1 MGQTSYSAVT
11 TVIGDIVA
19 STLPDTRQEIV
30 DNIHK
35 KNVYLAK
42 MMMNGRKRTFDGG
55 FQINRS
61 VEYAKNGTTNSF
73 TGWDVNP
80 IIPQETVT
88 DTIWTPKNYSAN
100 WAVSWEE
107 ERQNA
112 GSKTK
117 IRDVVQQKK
126 TSMERSFSEDLTE
139 DILNPASFTAV
150 GNGGKDITPLTM
162 LASLSSSLTVGS
174 IAESSNSWW
183 ANQRKQSSSANTTTI
198 NGSKFLKE
206 CRNLYNTCGK
216 FGDGFPN
223 FGIGTQE
230 FLENYESVLDT
241 KVRYGSTEMAN
252 LGFTT
257 IMLKGMELAWDQ
269 RVPKNT
275 ANSNTFLAYNT
286 ASAHEEVCFF
296 LNTDYLYFLVD
307 SGADFVMTPAV
318 SHQPGGQFG
327 TSGAILARMEHICT
341 NRRAQGV
348 FYGLSDG
355 YITLGA

>member
-1 MGQTSYSAVT
+1 MPQTSIS
-11 TVIGDIVA
+11 TVIGDVVA
-19 STLPDTRQEIV
+19 STLPDSRQEIV

-42 MMMNGRKRTFDGG
+42 MMLSGRKRTFDGG
-55 FQINRS
+55 YQINRT
-61 VEYAKNGTTNSF
+61 VEYALNNTTNSF
-73 TGWDVNP
+73 SGWDVNP
-80 IIPQETVT
+80 IIPQETIT
-88 DTIWTPKNYSAN
+88 DSVWTPKNYSAN

-126 TSMERSFSEDLTE
+126 ISMERSFSEDLTE

-150 GNGGKDITPLTM
+150 GNGGKDITPLPM
-162 LASLSSSLTVGS
+162 LVSLATNLTVGS
-174 IAESSNSWW
+174 ISESSNSWW
-183 ANQRKQSSSANTTTI
+183 SNQKKQSVSKNNTAT
-198 NGSKFLKE
+198 NGSVFLKE
-206 CRNLYNTCGK
+206 CRNLYNNCGK

-223 FGIGTQE
+223 FGVGTQE
-230 FLENYESVLDT
+230 FTENYESVLDA
-241 KVRYGSTEMAN
+241 KVRYGSTEMAS

-269 RVPKNT
+269 RVPKN
-275 ANSNTFLAYNT
+275 AQNASTFLAYNT
-286 ASAHEEVCFF
+286 GAAKEEVCFF